1 MGIHSDLD
9 RIVGQV
15 AAASLPGHEIARIE
29 TEPDSDADGSEGI
42 RVTVV
47 LVGDDAS
54 LSGDEALNT
63 IVELRQALQRAGDD
77 RFPFID
83 FTNES
88 ELAADVDLGPG
99 PSA

>member
-1 MGIHSDLD
+1 MDMQSDLD
-9 RIVGQV
+9 RLVGQV
-15 AAASLPGHEIARIE
+15 VVASLPDHRIANTAMKADI
-29 TEPDSDADGSEGI
+29 DADGLEGL

-47 LVGDDAS
+47 LMGDDMS

-63 IVELRQALQRAGDD
+63 IVDLRQALQKAGDD
-77 RFPFID
+77 RFPFVD

-88 ELAADVDLGPG
+88 ELAADVDPQPG